1 MVLWLVAVSLLVLL
15 FGGMAFFGA
24 PYVPSRRRYV
34 HRLFRHMK
42 LIDKDL
48 VVDLGSGDGV
58 VLREAAQFG
67 ARAVGYELNPIL
79 VFVSRLLAPKTKRV
93 RTVLANAWTTPFP
106 VNTTVVY
113 IFSVGRDERRLL
125 KTVQREV
132 NRLGR
137 PLRLVCLGNPL
148 KDVPM
153 IDTVDAYSIY
163 RIEPVQHKTV
173 TL

>member
-1 MVLWLVAVSLLVLL
+1 MIWFIIAAILVVL
-15 FGGMAFFGA
+15 FGGVALFGA

-34 HRLFRHMK
+34 RRLFHHMK

-58 VLREAAQFG
+58 VLREAALFG
-67 ARAVGYELNPIL
+67 ARAVGFELNPIL
-79 VFVSRLLAPKTKRV
+79 VVISRLLAPKTKRV

-106 VNTTVVY
+106 DNTTVVY
-113 IFSVGRDERRLL
+113 VFSVGRDEQRVV

-148 KDVPM
+148 KSVSM
-153 IDTVDAYSIY
+153 IDTIDAYHIY